1 MLVIV
6 TPRQGPSSLGI
17 KKVNKQNP
25 LSKNVSSPLS
35 YDSGILF
42 PINREDSRIN
52 LSGFESIE
60 MFGFDC
66 WNAYELSWLDL
77 SGKPVVG
84 MGRIVFPMTTR
95 KIIES
100 KSLKLFLNSLN
111 NEKFASIDELSM
123 RIQADLSG
131 VCEGEVDVSIS
142 SLDSRF
148 LAWSSD
154 AIGECIDQAELLAP
168 IDIGNCAVN
177 TSALVSQENLEHISI
192 SETLFT
198 DLFKSNCPVTNQP
211 DWASVVVRYSGSP
224 IGKSELLSYLC
235 SFRNHQGYH
244 EECAERIFY
253 DLWRTF
259 KLSKLFLAM
268 SYLRRGGLDINVY
281 RCSESISTLAMLPRR
296 IRQ

>member
-1 MLVIV
+1 MPVFV
-6 TPRQGPSSLGI
+6 APRQGPPSLGI
-17 KKVNKQNP
+17 KQLDKQNP

-35 YDSGILF
+35 YDPEILF
-42 PINREDSRIN
+42 PIKREDSRIH
-52 LSGFESIE
+52 LSDFESIE

-66 WNAYELSWLDL
+66 WNAYELSWLDS
-77 SGKPVVG
+77 SGKPMVG
-84 MGRIVFPMTTR
+84 MGRIVFPMTTE

-131 VCEGEVDVSIS
+131 VCEGKVDVSIF
-142 SLDSRF
+142 SLDSRI
-148 LAWSSD
+148 LAWSPD
-154 AIGECIDQAELLAP
+154 EIGECIDQAELLAP
-168 IDIGNCAVN
+168 IATGDCVINP
-177 TSALVSQENLEHISI
+177 SALVSQERLENTSI

-281 RCSESISTLAMLPRR
+281 RCSESISTLEMVSRR

>member
-1 MLVIV
+1 MFVFV

-17 KKVNKQNP
+17 KKVNKRNP

-35 YDSGILF
+35 YDPGILF

-52 LSGFESIE
+52 LSDFEAIE

-77 SGKPVVG
+77 TGKPVVG
-84 MGRIVFPMTTR
+84 MGRIAFPMTTR

-142 SLDSRF
+142 LLDSRF

-154 AIGECIDQAELLAP
+154 EIGECID
-168 IDIGNCAVN
+168 
-177 TSALVSQENLEHISI
+177 HISI

>member
-1 MLVIV
+1 MFVFV

-25 LSKNVSSPLS
+25 LSKNVSSPSS
-35 YDSGILF
+35 YDPGILF

-52 LSGFESIE
+52 LSDFEAIE

-77 SGKPVVG
+77 TGKPVVG
-84 MGRIVFPMTTR
+84 MGRIAFPMTTR

-142 SLDSRF
+142 LLDSRF

-154 AIGECIDQAELLAP
+154 EIGECIDQAELLAP

-177 TSALVSQENLEHISI
+177 TAALFSQENLEHISI